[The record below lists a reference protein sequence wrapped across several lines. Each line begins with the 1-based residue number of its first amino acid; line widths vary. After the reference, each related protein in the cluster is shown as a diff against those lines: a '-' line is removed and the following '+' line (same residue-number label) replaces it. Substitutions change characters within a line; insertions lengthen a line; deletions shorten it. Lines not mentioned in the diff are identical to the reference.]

1 MLLLS
6 RSWLAFVVWGGC
18 LLGCTLFVLLP
29 SLVEAVEEAEVAYAK
44 GIAEYGQGNYLDA
57 LEHFRTA
64 FNLTPDDAN
73 VRFYFG
79 LTQSRL
85 GEFPEAIPHLEKA
98 LQLDPSLQHV
108 HYHLGFAYFQEER
121 YPEALM
127 QFQRAEQFDPENAAV
142 HFYQG
147 FILYQLKRYPAVLPP
162 LERAIQLDP
171 ALTLSAQYYR
181 GLALFA
187 LERDPQAREAFEAAR
202 ASDPASSIAQNAQRY
217 LDALK
222 ARERERRLW
231 QVDGN
236 VSLQYDDN
244 VILEPNAIAISREA
258 DGSMVFGVAGRVF
271 PVRTPLWHIGAGYDF
286 FQSLH
291 FTLHAFDIRSHSFGL
306 FGRVKLEPV
315 TLRLGA
321 NYAITDLDNARF
333 SETFTFNPSATIQQT
348 ETLFALVSVQYRAE
362 NFFNEVFSEQVLPRR
377 SPSSVRSRDGW
388 NVRTG
393 FDQFWLF
400 NKKRSYARLGYYYEV
415 QRSEGSDWDYN
426 GHEVS
431 LGVHTPLWAGISL
444 DLNGT
449 FNRFNYQNINS
460 LSCCIDARGGLG
472 VLDDNDTQ
480 RRTDNRWTAGV
491 ILSRDMGPYFTVS
504 ASFMHVSNPSN
515 LAFFDYRRNIVTLA
529 VSGRY

>member
-108 HYHLGFAYFQEER
+108 HYHLGFAYFQAER

-142 HFYQG
+142 QFYQG
-147 FILYQLKRYPAVLPP
+147 FILYQLQRYREVLPP

-171 ALTLSAQYYR
+171 ALTMSGQYYR
-181 GLALFA
+181 GLALFELA
-187 LERDPQAREAFEAAR
+187 RDPQARQAFEAAR
-202 ASDPASSIAQNAQRY
+202 AIDPASSIAQNAQRY

-244 VILEPNAIAISREA
+244 VILEPNDIAISREA
-258 DGSMVFGVAGRVF
+258 DGSMVFGITGRVF
-271 PVRTPLWHIGAGYDF
+271 PVREPLWHIGAAYDF
-286 FQSLH
+286 FQSVH
-291 FTLHAFDIRSHSFGL
+291 FTLREFDIRSHSFGL
-306 FGRVKLEPV
+306 FGRVQLEPV

-321 NYAITDLDNARF
+321 NYTITALDNARF
-333 SETFTFNPSATIQQT
+333 SETFTLTPSATIQQSD
-348 ETLFALVSVQYRAE
+348 TLFALVSVQYRPE
-362 NFFNEVFSEQVLPRR
+362 NFFNEVAPGQDPM
-377 SPSSVRSRDGW
+377 VRSRDGW

-393 FDQFWLF
+393 FDQFVLF
-400 NKKRSYARLGYYYEV
+400 NKKRSYARVGYYYDI
-415 QRSEGSDWDYN
+415 QRSDGSDWDYN
-426 GHEVS
+426 GHEVG
-431 LGVHTPLWAGISL
+431 LGLHTPLWAGITL

-460 LSCCIDARGGLG
+460 FSCCIDARGGLG
-472 VLDDNDTQ
+472 VLDANDTQ
-480 RRTDNRWTAGV
+480 RRTDNRWTAGL
-491 ILSRDMGPYFTVS
+491 ILSRDVGPYFTVS
-504 ASFMHVSNPSN
+504 ASYTYVSNPSN